1 MSSST
6 PRKYTKELVDR
17 GRLWILANGLTD
29 ASAPG
34 PKLPGSPGSVK
45 AYCEYL
51 GIHESTHRGWLK
63 KRPEYSLMVEEA
75 IREYSG
81 YSEEVRAMGRA
92 SAVAL
97 LAERTK
103 ELMSVAIR
111 MASETQNVKS
121 VKVRDVER
129 KTEYGIME
137 HVETITEVTTREV
150 PPNPQLLLSLLK
162 VLFPDLFSEK
172 ADISITEKPGAGMS
186 MDEAREYLRQMDIEN

>member
-1 MSSST
+1 M
-6 PRKYTKELVDR
+6 
-17 GRLWILANGLTD
+17 
-29 ASAPG
+29 
-34 PKLPGSPGSVK
+34 PGSPGSVK

-81 YSEEVRAMGRA
+81 YSEEARAMGRA

-129 KTEYGIME
+129 KTDDGTME